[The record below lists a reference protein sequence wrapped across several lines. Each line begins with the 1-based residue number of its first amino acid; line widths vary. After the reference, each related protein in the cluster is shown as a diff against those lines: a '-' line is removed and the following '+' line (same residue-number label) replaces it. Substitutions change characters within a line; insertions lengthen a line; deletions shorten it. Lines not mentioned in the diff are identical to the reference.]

1 VQTVVFGAT
10 STAVGLSDDM
20 SKGIID
26 RFRSLPMSCSA
37 GLAGLA
43 RLADLVRTVFVVL
56 LMIVVGTA
64 QG

>member
-1 VQTVVFGAT
+1 
-10 STAVGLSDDM
+10 M
-20 SKGIID
+20 S
-26 RFRSLPMSCSA
+26 RSA

-43 RLADLVRTVFVVL
+43 DLVRTAFVVL